1 MIEKITNQTI
11 VQLGLITGIVF
22 LSYNAHEGWGWLT
35 LLLFLS
41 SIKLESDKKENV
53 DQIKD

>member
-22 LSYNAHEGWGWLT
+22 LSYNGHEGWGWLT

-53 DQIKD
+53 NQIKD